1 MNNVNYESEINR
13 VKGIAFDQQEKIHFL
28 NEENNRLKEEN
39 NRLNTESQGF
49 NNAFKTFVDGLQ
61 APFQS
66 PVMAAKKKF
75 DEVFANAIR
84 EGFPMDVA
92 QRKARNAGKQKA
104 LEVKKAQAIRKAQ
117 AESQAQ
123 ASTVHQRAILEA
135 QVQAAQVQ
143 QKKYSPSEVNRAMEE
158 QELRWEKE
166 QECARAMR
174 AQEALET
181 KESKIRAHVKKAR
194 AIKRVHFAERMN
206 D

>member
-1 MNNVNYESEINR
+1 MNNVNYESEITR
-13 VKGIAFDQQEKIHFL
+13 VKGIAFDQQEQIHHL
-28 NEENNRLKEEN
+28 NEENNRLKEENNRLKEEN

-84 EGFPMDVA
+84 EGFPKDVA

-104 LEVKKAQAIRKAQ
+104 LEVKKAQEIRKDQ
-117 AESQAQ
+117 
-123 ASTVHQRAILEA
+123 AILQAA

-143 QKKYSPSEVNRAMEE
+143 QKKYSPAEVKRAREE

-181 KESKIRAHVKKAR
+181 KESKIRAHVKKSR
-194 AIKRVHFAERMN
+194 AIKRVHFADRMN
-206 D
+206 TFY